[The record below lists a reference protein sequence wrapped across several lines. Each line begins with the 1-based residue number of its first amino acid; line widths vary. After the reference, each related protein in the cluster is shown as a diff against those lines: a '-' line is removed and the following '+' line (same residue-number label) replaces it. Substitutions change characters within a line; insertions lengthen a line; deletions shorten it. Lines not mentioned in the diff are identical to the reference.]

1 MVSNSELTS
10 EVERIT
16 GMLQQNPPLLHDL
29 MEKCEKFS
37 DRYTEFIKIR
47 LPPPAMSHPHP
58 IFTELRMEYVR
69 ISEVERELNKQY
81 CIFWNKVDDA
91 LKLYNYVEK
100 AMKDIGQAAGAS
112 GIFSETQFA
121 KLRQLFESDKNYALF
136 NGLSA
141 NIPSLLA
148 DEWEHLNIIQPL
160 TDCIHRMDTLKAK
173 MNLELQAFAN

>member
-100 AMKDIGQAAGAS
+100 AMKDIGQAA
-112 GIFSETQFA
+112 E
-121 KLRQLFESDKNYALF
+121 LCYALF